1 MDNLEIY
8 IQEQEEFAGF
18 ILKKNRHNC
27 LTGEWYGPEQEPTP
41 AGPNC
46 KCAGCGVGLTVWDL

>member
-1 MDNLEIY
+1 MDNLEDLY
-8 IQEQEEFAGF
+8 KEQEEFANF

-27 LTGEWYGPEQEPTP
+27 LTGEWYGPEPEPMP

-46 KCAGCGVGLTVWDL
+46 ACPGCGVGLMVWGV